1 MDSLYCAAILDGWCR
16 RPGLLEPKT
25 EGSHLF
31 YCASCTRSY
40 WPIVFH
46 KTELVLAGVSKA
58 QMFENIK
65 SSFDKKDLPTM
76 ELGSMCYMMSRDRY
90 LSDANGHWHPHL
102 MFFLPQ
108 TSDMAWGAGL
118 PGSPVLMG
126 PDPYDHL
133 TVFLIFVGKWP
144 NGSAERQTITPSATP
159 TSIRGE
165 LKRF

>member
-1 MDSLYCAAILDGWCR
+1 MDSLYCTAILDGWCR

-40 WPIVFH
+40 WPIVFQ
-46 KTELVLAGVSKA
+46 KTELVLAGVSKP

-102 MFFLPQ
+102 MSFCKLRTWLGEPGCRALP
-108 TSDMAWGAGL
+108 
-118 PGSPVLMG
+118 
-126 PDPYDHL
+126 
-133 TVFLIFVGKWP
+133 F
-144 NGSAERQTITPSATP
+144 
-159 TSIRGE
+159 
-165 LKRF
+165 